1 MTDDLITEP
10 LVVERGD
17 MLVPDGPGLGVEV
30 DWQAVQ
36 RYRVS

>member
-1 MTDDLITEP
+1 MIDDLITEP
-10 LVVERGD
+10 LIVERGD
-17 MLVPDGPGLGVEV
+17 TLVPDGPVLGVDV